1 MSRLRRSHKKTVWR
15 ERQVKHDGILKLKF
29 LLHMG
34 DLLFFENGKEIMSLH
49 ILRKCPLAL
58 CSWLSGEL
66 ADFMASI
73 GAHFFDFYK
82 IDLTKTPSFRRARQL
97 SCDGS
102 RCMQTEGEKNGL

>member
-1 MSRLRRSHKKTVWR
+1 M
-15 ERQVKHDGILKLKF
+15 KHDGIVKLKF
-29 LLHMG
+29 LFCMG
-34 DLLFFENGKEIMSLH
+34 DFLFFENGKEIMSLH

-66 ADFMASI
+66 ADFITAI

-82 IDLTKTPSFRRARQL
+82 LDLTKTPSFRHVREP

-102 RCMQTEGEKNGL
+102 RCNIQTEEKE